1 MPIRARSIMLVAL
14 GERLKV
20 LAGDP
25 GNHFAS
31 AIRRL
36 TGPREAVRYGQ
47 PLRRMILAMPA
58 MISQLREWSDGS
70 GLPIR
75 VLRLQRFALAYLYDP
90 IDFLSSS
97 SSGLFRYLDD
107 AYLVARIYHL
117 TLSDHDGSGKKNR
130 GVDPA
135 LSKSI
140 PEWIGLARRLLP
152 KETSRIDKLLDEAAR
167 GRTAGRKGRRLQ
179 QGGIRAHK
187 AACYMAPVGR

>member
-1 MPIRARSIMLVAL
+1 MLVAL

-20 LAGDP
+20 LAADP

-47 PLRRMILAMPA
+47 PLRRMILALPA
-58 MISQLREWSDGS
+58 MISQLRRWSAGS
-70 GLPIR
+70 GLPLP
-75 VLRLQRFALAYLYDP
+75 VLRMQRFALRYLYNP

-130 GVDPA
+130 GDDPA

-140 PEWIGLARRLLP
+140 PEWIDLARRLLP
-152 KETSRIDKLLDEAAR
+152 KETSRIDESLDEAAR
-167 GRTAGRKGRRLQ
+167 GRTGRWKRRK
-179 QGGIRAHK
+179 R
-187 AACYMAPVGR
+187 